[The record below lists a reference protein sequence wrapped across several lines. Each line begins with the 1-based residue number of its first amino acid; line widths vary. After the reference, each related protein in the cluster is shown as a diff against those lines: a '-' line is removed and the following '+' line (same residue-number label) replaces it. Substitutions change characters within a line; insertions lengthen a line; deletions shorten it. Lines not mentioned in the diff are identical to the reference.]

1 MVRIHER
8 SPQFIQ
14 RDRVHPREYEHEATY
29 RAYLFGQFRLF
40 CGQQPVG
47 QLLRRRT
54 KARQLLKWFLL
65 NPGKL
70 CSADEFIDL
79 FWPEISPETALGNFH
94 VTLHYLRRVLQP
106 TLNSRQE
113 SSYIRRKPNNFYW
126 FQMDENWWID
136 ASDVQALFERARS
149 YDLLDDE
156 QKAAFYYRKIAWYCS
171 QGFLAE
177 DESESW
183 LLPYRRRYRH
193 LYSQALGRLIQI
205 YTRTQALEEVL
216 EYAYQLLLIEPCH
229 EEATRAIVDAHL
241 QQGNVSIAQ
250 RRLDAFY
257 QTLQR
262 DLGLHP
268 ARDFYM
274 LRERIRAA
282 SR

>member
-1 MVRIHER
+1 MARIHER
-8 SPQFIQ
+8 SPQIAQ
-14 RDRVHPREYEHEATY
+14 KDRVHPREYEHEATY

-40 CGQQPVG
+40 CGPLAVG

-94 VTLHYLRRVLQP
+94 VTMHYLRRVLEP
-106 TLNSRQE
+106 ALNSRQE
-113 SSYIRRKPNNFYW
+113 STYIRRKPNNFYW
-126 FQMDENWWID
+126 FQADESWWID

-149 YDLLDDE
+149 YDLLGDE

-193 LYSQALGRLIQI
+193 IYSQALGRLVQI
-205 YTRTQALEEVL
+205 YTRSQALEEVL

-241 QQGNVSIAQ
+241 QQGNISIAQ

-257 QTLQR
+257 QALQR

-268 ARDFYM
+268 TRDFYM